1 MQPQPTPPQWRG
13 LASASRM
20 NRSGAHIDAGVVTR
34 ALRATSDALIFDL
47 IEELSVTIKETPM
60 TETPA
65 QRARGLLE
73 IQRALDGRLVG
84 DVTEAVVCSAAW
96 VAALV
101 ACAEKAGIIAPTRA
115 QDGTPEEFA
124 RAAAQRFVEE
134 DRYTATPA
142 LRSLV
147 RAAKADRNATQDG
160 ILPARFRAFALN
172 VQHLTA
178 CDADLVDDIMSA
190 KRGRGGAPA
199 YAATQAAIDATNER
213 LMTLVAPL
221 VADALD
227 AKGVKNTPL
236 WAIQYVLSDPAA
248 TFEALA

>member
-1 MQPQPTPPQWRG
+1 MAPR
-13 LASASRM
+13 
-20 NRSGAHIDAGVVTR
+20 RSLPARRHNVSWKRTVSQL
-34 ALRATSDALIFDL
+34 LR
-47 IEELSVTIKETPM
+47 
-60 TETPA
+60 
-65 QRARGLLE
+65 R
-73 IQRALDGRLVG
+73 
-84 DVTEAVVCSAAW
+84 SAA
-96 VAALV
+96 
-101 ACAEKAGIIAPTRA
+101 
-115 QDGTPEEFA
+115 
-124 RAAAQRFVEE
+124 
-134 DRYTATPA
+134 
-142 LRSLV
+142 LV

-199 YAATQAAIDATNER
+199 YAATQAAIDARHER
-213 LMTLVAPL
+213 LMTLIAPL